1 MDMHTLT
8 SFFMWCTVINC
19 SLLLV
24 WALLFIVAPGMLYS
38 LQKRWCPVS
47 RETYDVIMYCF
58 LGAFKIIVLVF
69 NLVPY
74 VALVLAG

>member
-1 MDMHTLT
+1 MNMQTLT
-8 SFFMWCTVINC
+8 SFFMWCTVINS

-24 WALLFIVAPGMLYS
+24 WALVVLLAPGLLYS

-47 RETYDVIMYCF
+47 RETYDAIMYCL

-74 VALVLAG
+74 IALVLAG